1 MISYP
6 TVVSKYSPDESERQR
21 IDSVLKKCTEFV
33 RNYCKEKGI
42 EADPVIVGSVAKGTN
57 LRDGDIDIFI
67 RFERTYRKQEMER
80 IGMEIGHKL
89 LNNGQ
94 EKYAEHPYV
103 MGHLEGIKI
112 DVVPCY
118 RISEKEKKVSSVDRT
133 PLHTDYV
140 LNNLKE
146 NQKNDVL
153 LLKVFMKAIGV
164 YGSEVRTSGFSG
176 YICEL
181 LTINFGTFDN
191 VLSMFAALTGRLVIP
206 GTQAVRDRFSGPV
219 VIIDPVDDTR
229 NAAAAVSL
237 ESLSKVKVA
246 AKEFLRKPSDFFF
259 ELEKEWPTPE
269 YEDRGTCIR
278 IFEVPRPELT
288 DDVIY
293 TQAVRFKNILWGI
306 YDRYEL
312 LPVSWE
318 IYVDDEIINILV
330 ESRRDHVPLL
340 NVHAGPPVDSR
351 NVKDFIDKWKNAEKY
366 RGPYIKG
373 DRLYVDFRN
382 EPAGIEELVRR
393 ELKTS
398 NIGVHINRYRNRVK
412 IIDPE
417 TEKRRMKVLD
427 KFYSKNLF

>member
-6 TVVSKYSPDESERQR
+6 TVVTRYSPDESERKR
-21 IDSVLKKCTEFV
+21 IDKVLKKCTEFV
-33 RNYCKEKGI
+33 RNYCDANEI
-42 EADPVIVGSVAKGTN
+42 NADPVIVGSVAKGTN
-57 LRDGDIDIFI
+57 LRDGDIDVFI
-67 RFERTYRKQEMER
+67 RFERTYKKDEMET
-80 IGMEIGHKL
+80 IGMEIGHRM

-103 MGHLEGIKI
+103 TGFIDGIKI

-133 PLHTDYV
+133 PLHTEYV
-140 LNNLKE
+140 LKSLKD

-164 YGSEVRTSGFSG
+164 YGSEVKTSGFSG

-181 LTINFGTFDN
+181 LIINFGTFDN
-191 VLSMFAALTGRLVIP
+191 VLSMFAGLTGRLVIP
-206 GTQAVRDRFSGPV
+206 GTQAVREKFGGPV
-219 VIIDPVDDTR
+219 IIIDPVDDTR

-246 AKEFLRKPSDFFF
+246 AKEFLRKPTDFFF
-259 ELEKEWPTPE
+259 NLEKEWPKPE
-269 YEDRGTCIR
+269 YLERGTCIR
-278 IFEVPRPELT
+278 IFEIPRPELT

-306 YDRYEL
+306 FDRFEL

-318 IYVDDEIINILV
+318 IYVDDEIIHVLI
-330 ESRRDHVPLL
+330 ESRRDSVPIL
-340 NVHAGPPVDSR
+340 NVHGGPPVDSK
-351 NVKDFIDKWKNAEKY
+351 NVKDFIDKWKDAEKF

-373 DRLYVDFRN
+373 DRLYVDIRN
-382 EPAGIEELVRR
+382 EPLGIEELVRK
-393 ELKTS
+393 ELRTA
-398 NIGVHINRYRNRVK
+398 NIGVHINKYRNKVK
-412 IIDPE
+412 VINPAK
-417 TEKRRMKVLD
+417 EKRRMKVLD
-427 KFYSKNLF
+427 LFYSKGLF